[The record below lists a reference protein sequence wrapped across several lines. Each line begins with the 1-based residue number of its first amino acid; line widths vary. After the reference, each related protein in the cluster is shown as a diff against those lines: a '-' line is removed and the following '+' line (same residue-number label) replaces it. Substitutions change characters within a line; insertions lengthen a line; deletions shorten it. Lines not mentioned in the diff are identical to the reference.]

1 MKMNMQKNF
10 GFFLVVLTGILL
22 TAGFASAA
30 DFSNVQVTI
39 DGVDA
44 LDNAAL
50 VVGEVVTVKVY
61 FTSSI
66 DTSNLK
72 VQAELEG
79 RKIDV
84 SDVTPSFE
92 VESGHRYVKI
102 LTLEIPYELEDE
114 VSDDAKLN
122 LRIWG
127 GDALDFN
134 DDFDVRVQ
142 RPSYDA
148 DFMSIS
154 TTQTVEAGKQLQ
166 VTVVLKNIGYNKLND
181 LYMTVSIPELNV
193 KKTGYFGDI
202 VSVENKDDSD
212 LVSGKILI
220 DVPYEARNGVYTLE
234 VEAKSDDFST
244 NKVSQI
250 TVQNGLLSNV
260 LLSGNQIIV
269 ANPTNQILVLKFVP
283 ETSGVSLSD
292 NLVIVPAGMSKSI
305 TVSASGENGKVNIYS
320 KDGQLLDSIVIPAG
334 SINGGS
340 AVVVFTVV
348 LAIILLVL
356 LAVLVVLITKKPE
369 KKEEFG
375 ESYY

>member
-212 LVSGKILI
+212 LVSGKIFLEI
-220 DVPYEARNGVYTLE
+220 PYEARNGVYTLE